1 MRVCGVSL
9 FFFVFFYTPLYK
21 HTCNQVQTAYID
33 SMIKNETTQ
42 ATTNNEGS
50 TMKTTTTTATEDI
63 AVLESDIRRDIE
75 EAKNL
80 GITFDDE
87 EFTVRFRLAL
97 ARETRP
103 ISYKGGTV
111 SGDTRFHYGY

>member
-1 MRVCGVSL
+1 M
-9 FFFVFFYTPLYK
+9 
-21 HTCNQVQTAYID
+21 
-33 SMIKNETTQ
+33 
-42 ATTNNEGS
+42 
-50 TMKTTTTTATEDI
+50 TTTTTTTTEDI

-103 ISYKGGTV
+103 ISHKRGTV